1 MKVDVGIKLI
11 KEDARLPQ
19 HQHEGDAGADLYVYL
34 DPDDREEGLTIFPDQ
49 RELIAT
55 GLHVVLPTDIW
66 ARITHR
72 SSTERRLRLRVVEG
86 TIDNGYTGPLFV
98 QVHNGNTF
106 PIKVQHGDR
115 LAQLILCPI
124 IQGNFGVIDELP
136 DTDRGASGFGSTGGG
151 GSLT

>member
-1 MKVDVGIKLI
+1 MKVNVGIKLLN
-11 KEDARLPQ
+11 EDAKLPQ
-19 HQHEGDAGADLYVYL
+19 HQHVGDAGADLYVYL
-34 DPDDREEGLTIFPDQ
+34 EPKDREEGLTIFPDQ

-55 GLHVVLPTDIW
+55 GLCLSLPEKIW

-98 QVHNGNTF
+98 QVHNGNTY
-106 PIKVQHGDR
+106 PIKVEHGDR

-124 IQGNFGVIDELP
+124 IQGNFAVVEDLP
-136 DTDRGASGFGSTGGG
+136 STDRGAGGFGSTGGG
-151 GSLT
+151 GSL

>member
-1 MKVDVGIKLI
+1 MKVEVGIKLI
-11 KEDARLPQ
+11 HEDAKLPQ
-19 HQHEGDAGADLYVYL
+19 HQHVGDAGADLYVYL
-34 DPDDREEGLTIFPDQ
+34 DEKDRKEGLTVFPGE

-55 GLHVVLPTDIW
+55 GLQLKLPEGYW

-98 QVHNGNTF
+98 QVHNGNTY
-106 PIKVQHGDR
+106 PINVQHGDR

-124 IQGNFGVIDELP
+124 IQGNFHSITELP
-136 DTDRGASGFGSTGGG
+136 NTDRGANGFGSTGGG
-151 GSLT
+151 GSLS